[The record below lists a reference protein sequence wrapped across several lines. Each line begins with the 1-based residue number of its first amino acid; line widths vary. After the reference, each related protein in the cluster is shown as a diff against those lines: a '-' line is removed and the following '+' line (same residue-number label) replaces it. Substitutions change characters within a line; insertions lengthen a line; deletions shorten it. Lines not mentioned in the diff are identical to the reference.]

1 MWTSTS
7 QPELTTTSL
16 SLYIPSH
23 AFKAEICLAVKC
35 LTFHYSQRGM
45 DEMPDLLVM
54 IFPDFQIA
62 GDITLGLKKFGYFIN
77 HRLKK
82 YVLEE
87 CMGW

>member
-1 MWTSTS
+1 
-7 QPELTTTSL
+7 
-16 SLYIPSH
+16 
-23 AFKAEICLAVKC
+23 
-35 LTFHYSQRGM
+35 M

-62 GDITLGLKKFGYFIN
+62 GDITLGLTKFGYFIN